1 MRNSSQNELEQMA
14 KMRRIKTYK
23 NMSKEVLLIALLKS
37 KQSLAELYKSN
48 SINAEIEETKKFFN
62 ELRKKNQNQK

>member
-1 MRNSSQNELEQMA
+1 
-14 KMRRIKTYK
+14 
-23 NMSKEVLLIALLKS
+23 MSKEVLLIALLKL

-48 SINAEIEETKKFFN
+48 YINAEIEETKKFFN